1 MKIHNQEQI
10 SFSVNRYQNNS
21 KQIEKS
27 LKQLSTGLK
36 ISTSSDNAS
45 GLSISETMRAQ
56 IRGISQAQRNMQ
68 DGLSLLESANEGL
81 NNVNGLLQRVRELA
95 VESASDTMT
104 IFDREAIQTEV
115 NQLLEAID
123 DTASKLEFN
132 TRKILGEETTL
143 NLMVGANP
151 GQKISIQLI
160 DMSTTALG
168 LDGISVMSNA
178 DANEVIAKFDDAIK
192 QTSSHLTKV
201 GSHIEVIEYHLE
213 NALEFENNLS
223 KSLSLLEDVDLA
235 EEMMNFVTLD
245 IRQYGDQLLISQVN
259 KNSNGILSVVK

>member
-36 ISTSSDNAS
+36 IATSSDNAS